1 MVTGRQQKLT
11 CKDESD
17 VPEEGTEPRNF
28 WMLLT

>member
-11 CKDESD
+11 WVDESE
-17 VPEEGTEPRNF
+17 VPEKGTEPRNF